1 MGGKHSRG
9 TASCVAATWQEMMC
23 STLHAYW
30 DCKLSLGH
38 LLWRGRQSST
48 SCWCVTTT
56 ILHIPQTPPPSL
68 SSSLCLCGRG
78 SRWKPKVM
86 GAFWNCILPFSELG
100 QLLLS
105 VHSAWSFQ
113 PATLSQLQWTGA
125 NHTMRSAPPI
135 KCLQD
140 LKSVS
145 PCCLVFLCQLPYSFF
160 FFGITEQNGYIWDLV
175 SPRTRCLHSEKGNHY
190 LMKVPLLKLR
200 AAGMYRWLLSSKTSC
215 VPLSDRL
222 WYKKQAWELAWKVK
236 LIVKVSLNL

>member
-23 STLHAYW
+23 STPHAYW

-86 GAFWNCILPFSELG
+86 GAFWNCILPFCLFLSLVSSCCLCTQPGLFSQPLCLSSSELG
-100 QLLLS
+100 LITLWEVLLQS
-105 VHSAWSFQ
+105 SAFRIWNLFLPVVWSFF
-113 PATLSQLQWTGA
+113 
-125 NHTMRSAPPI
+125 
-135 KCLQD
+135 
-140 LKSVS
+140 VS
-145 PCCLVFLCQLPYSFF
+145 YRIHFF
-160 FFGITEQNGYIWDLV
+160 FFWHNRAEWI
-175 SPRTRCLHSEKGNHY
+175 Y
-190 LMKVPLLKLR
+190 L
-200 AAGMYRWLLSSKTSC
+200 GSCFTSNQM
-215 VPLSDRL
+215 PS
-222 WYKKQAWELAWKVK
+222 
-236 LIVKVSLNL
+236 